1 MNSRKISVR
10 ELVKR
15 EEKLQ
20 DKINFNLEELAMISD
35 LKTIPK
41 YIGSKELDE
50 KFLKL
55 EEKTRVLLMELKT
68 VKEQINGIDD
78 VMNCIIQVD

>member
-1 MNSRKISVR
+1 MNSRKISIR

>member
-1 MNSRKISVR
+1 MNSRKISIR

-20 DKINFNLEELAMISD
+20 DKINFNLEELVMISD

-41 YIGSKELDE
+41 YTGSKELDE

>member
-1 MNSRKISVR
+1 MNSRKISIR

-55 EEKTRVLLMELKT
+55 EDKTRVLLMELKT

>member
-1 MNSRKISVR
+1 MNSRKISIR

-35 LKTIPK
+35 LKAIPK

>member
-1 MNSRKISVR
+1 MNSRKISIR

-41 YIGSKELDE
+41 YIGSKELDK